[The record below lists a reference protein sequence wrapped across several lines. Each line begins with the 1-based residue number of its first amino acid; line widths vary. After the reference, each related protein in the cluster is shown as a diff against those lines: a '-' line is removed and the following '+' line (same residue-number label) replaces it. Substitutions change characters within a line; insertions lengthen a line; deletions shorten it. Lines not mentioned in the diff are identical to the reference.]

1 MRKLNIKYA
10 AAYNFLPF
18 GPDGIKI
25 SFQNHGNVV
34 LIRGENRDA
43 KQLEESLASDEMRVS
58 SNGTG
63 KSSIQE
69 IVVYGLYGKTVKR
82 PEKVGANDVVHNKV
96 GKDAK
101 VEIHFDDYR
110 VVRTRKDGGND
121 KKNTLRLWE
130 SPEGRWDKDT
140 EVTLGTMALTQK
152 RIEDIIGLSYD
163 AFINICIFTDD
174 QRACFLEC
182 DNRQKKEI
190 VENMLS
196 LGTYRQWHEGARALR
211 KELKGQIDIKAKEY
225 MILENNVSEA
235 TKRLEASK
243 QKVRSWYELKVK
255 EVEDVGNKIAA
266 VEQMMEKTGGDQSKA
281 LKEYE
286 DAQARI
292 KEIEGA
298 LPSLDGK
305 RADIDSKIKLANE
318 KETKVKAEAQKT
330 SEALHDLARKI
341 KGLKEDK
348 DKKKSDI
355 DAVAS
360 MAPGTTCDKCMGEIM
375 EQNLEGY
382 AAKVRKEIA
391 EIDNEI
397 NILATAS
404 GRLSEEATKT
414 KEMLDK
420 IRKFIQQ
427 QSTEM
432 AKVDS
437 DIRSLNSEMAT
448 CSKVKEPKV
457 DQHLAVLSGKL
468 DELRKLLD
476 SKKKELDFGSPF
488 AEMVK
493 SGEDELVK
501 DSQLAADK
509 KQEVAELEAQL
520 PYVDYWITGFG
531 DQGIRKWVV
540 DGVVP
545 ELNSRINYWLQFL
558 IDNRITLQFDNELNE
573 TIQRNPADGDPYVYH
588 AMSTGQRR
596 RLNLAVSQS
605 FAHVMSM
612 SSGSLPSLVF
622 LDEVTTNVDPAGVLG
637 IFNMIMEIAQDKQ
650 VFITTHDHD
659 LLRMLG
665 GCDTISLVHENG
677 YTKLVD

>member
-25 SFQNHGNVV
+25 AFHNYGNVV

-43 KQLEESLASDEMRVS
+43 KHLEESLASDEMRVS

-96 GKDAK
+96 GKDAR

-196 LGTYRQWHEGARALR
+196 LSTYRQWHEGARSLK

-243 QKVRSWYELKVK
+243 QKVRFWYEVKIK
-255 EVEDVGNKIAA
+255 EVEDVSNKIAT
-266 VEQMMEKTGGDQSKA
+266 VEQMMEKTGGDQSKV

-286 DAQARI
+286 DAQAKI
-292 KEIEGA
+292 KEIEAA
-298 LPSLDGK
+298 LPSLDE
-305 RADIDSKIKLANE
+305 RRTDIDSKIKLANE

-330 SEALHDLARKI
+330 SDALHDLARKI

-360 MAPGTTCDKCMGEIM
+360 MAPGANCDKCMGEIM

-382 AAKVRKEIA
+382 AAKVRKEIT

-397 NILATAS
+397 KILATAS
-404 GRLSEEATKT
+404 GKISEEATKT
-414 KEMLDK
+414 KDMLDK
-420 IRKFIQQ
+420 IRNFLQQ
-427 QSTEM
+427 QSTDM
-432 AKVDS
+432 GKVDS
-437 DIRSLNSEMAT
+437 EIRLLNSEMAT

-501 DSQLAADK
+501 DSQLAAEK

-545 ELNSRINYWLQFL
+545 ELNSGINYWLQFL

-612 SSGSLPSLVF
+612 SSGSLPSLMF

-665 GCDTISLVHENG
+665 GCDAISLVHENG
-677 YTKLVD
+677 YAKLID